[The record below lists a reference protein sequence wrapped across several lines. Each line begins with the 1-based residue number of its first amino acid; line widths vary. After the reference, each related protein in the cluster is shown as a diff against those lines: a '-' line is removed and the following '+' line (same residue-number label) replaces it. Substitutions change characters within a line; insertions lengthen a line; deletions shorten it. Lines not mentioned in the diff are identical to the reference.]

1 MLTAVAELVG
11 GLVLTVAADL
21 LVEQLVYYEK
31 DKRGAQPKGLLTYV
45 TAARKIR
52 KTALTTFFAPGH
64 EVSAQRCR
72 TLVISRKRS
81 LSSQI

>member
-1 MLTAVAELVG
+1 MLTAVAEHVG

-21 LVEQLVYYEK
+21 HVEQLVYEK

>member
-1 MLTAVAELVG
+1 VAADSLSGTCAPAPSAPGFVMFYHGCRFGLVLTAVAELVG

-45 TAARKIR
+45 TAARKYVR
-52 KTALTTFFAPGH
+52 LP
-64 EVSAQRCR
+64 
-72 TLVISRKRS
+72 
-81 LSSQI
+81 